1 MGLTFTCPFEYNPNM
16 EGDIMENVK
25 TNAEFRATPKRPPRK
40 LSLEQYRG
48 RSYLPV
54 SERIYWFRYDHPNW
68 TIKTDIAYVSD
79 DGRFVIVQASLL
91 DEQGRVYAT
100 AHKGRSADDGS
111 DFVEKAETA
120 AIGRALSLLGYS
132 TSVYLMMVSNKNKR
146 PSQEAIADDHSLDEE
161 GGE

>member
-1 MGLTFTCPFEYNPNM
+1 M
-16 EGDIMENVK
+16 EGIIMENVK
-25 TNAEFRATPKRPPRK
+25 TNAEFRATPKKPPRK
-40 LSLEQYRG
+40 LRVDQYRG
-48 RSYLPV
+48 RAYLPV
-54 SERIYWFRYDHPNW
+54 DERIYWFRYDHPNW
-68 TIKTDIAYVSD
+68 TIQTNIAYVSD
-79 DGRFVIVQASLL
+79 DGRFVIVKASLM

-132 TSVYLMMVSNKNKR
+132 TAVYMMMISNKTKR
-146 PSQEAIADDHSLDEE
+146 PPQEPVADDHSLAEE